1 MNMNYS
7 IIIPHKN
14 IPYLLQRCL
23 NSIPQRK
30 DIEIIIV
37 DDNSNPIIV
46 DFKQFPGNNRINTKL
61 IFTKEGKGA
70 GYARN
75 IGLKHAKGKWIIF
88 ADADDYFTENF
99 TQLLNQ
105 YINVGADLIYF
116 KPRSTSYYSTRKESE
131 RVKTYQQLFNGEEK
145 FLRYA
150 YITPWGK
157 FIKRSFIKKNQFK
170 FDETRWGNDAY
181 FMTQVAT
188 TAKDILI
195 THDYLYVV
203 EEREGSL
210 TNEKVQTK
218 EEIICR
224 LSIDIRAY
232 QYAETIGFTPYIDIL
247 LSKCLKLLNQ
257 RQYCILMRT
266 IHSLPNSA
274 LYKIKKR
281 MLHQLNFKG
290 QTLIYSI
297 FFFAPL
303 TRKLS

>member
-1 MNMNYS
+1 MINYS

-14 IPYLLQRCL
+14 IPQLLQRCID
-23 NSIPQRK
+23 SIPEREEV
-30 DIEIIIV
+30 EIIIV
-37 DDNSNPIIV
+37 DDNSDSTIV
-46 DFKQFPGNNRINTKL
+46 DFNNFPGLERGNTKV
-61 IFTKEGKGA
+61 IFAKEGKGA

-88 ADADDYFTENF
+88 ADADDYFEYGF
-99 TQLLNQ
+99 SSYLDK
-105 YINVGADLIYF
+105 YVSESAEVIYF
-116 KPRSTSYYSTRKESE
+116 MPRSTNYYINGKESK
-131 RVKTYQQLFNGEEK
+131 RVKTYQQLFDYNEK

-157 FIKRSFIKKNQFK
+157 FIKRSFIKNNQFK

-210 TNEKVQTK
+210 TNEKVQTE

-232 QYAETIGFTPYIDIL
+232 QYAETIGFAPFIDIL
-247 LSKCLKLLNQ
+247 LTKCIILLNQ
-257 RQYCILMRT
+257 KRYHLLMRT
-266 IHSLPNSA
+266 IHTLPDSA
-274 LYKIKKR
+274 LRKIKDR
-281 MLHQLNFKG
+281 MLHQLNLKG
-290 QTLIYSI
+290 KILIQTL
-297 FFFAPL
+297 FFLSAF
-303 TRKLS
+303 TSKLQ

>member
-1 MNMNYS
+1 MIIYS
-7 IIIPHKN
+7 IVIPHKN
-14 IPYLLQRCL
+14 IPYLLKRCL
-23 NSIPQRK
+23 DSIPLRK
-30 DIEIIIV
+30 DIEVIIV
-37 DDNSNPIIV
+37 DDNSDPSIV
-46 DFKQFPGNNRINTKL
+46 DFNKYPGKNRINTHI

-105 YINVGADLIYF
+105 YINVDADLVYF

-131 RVKTYQQLFNGEEK
+131 RVKTYQELFNGEEK

-195 THDYLYVV
+195 THDHLYVV

-210 TNEKVQTK
+210 TNEKVQTE

-232 QYAETIGFTPYIDIL
+232 QYAETIGFTPYIEIL
-247 LSKCLKLLNQ
+247 LDKCIKLLNQ
-257 RQYCILMRT
+257 KRYHLLMRT
-266 IHSLPNSA
+266 LHTLPDSA
-274 LYKIKKR
+274 LHVIKDR
-281 MLHQLNFKG
+281 MLHQLNLKG
-290 QTLIYSI
+290 QLLIHSL

-303 TRKLS
+303 TSKLL